1 MTAAVIPAKANAA
14 MRDNVVVLLFSTYR
28 FHLSSCRTY
37 TVACLSQHMI
47 IVRSMGIVAF
57 GAIDSR
63 ARMRHLRLLDL
74 LRSASVRVNSDA
86 VTRGAA

>member
-57 GAIDSR
+57 GACCRD
-63 ARMRHLRLLDL
+63 AC
-74 LRSASVRVNSDA
+74 VRVLRVYVFRVMA
-86 VTRGAA
+86 VHAKFPCR